1 MENKAEIIW
10 LKRTDST
17 NDEAARRI
25 DALDILSVVAAKE
38 QTAGR
43 GQGDHTWTSAPGE
56 NLTFSLV
63 LKFPPLSP
71 LAARDILFLTRCVT
85 HGLREYLLSRGVE
98 TRIKWPNDIYAGERK
113 ICGIL
118 IENTLVR
125 GRVSSSIIGIGL
137 NLNQTA
143 FPPELPNPV
152 SLRQLMGRLYK
163 PGTELRALHAA
174 LKKSA
179 SLLDSQEGR
188 ILLERYFDAN
198 VFRRDASDL
207 SSQPDPHS

>member
-1 MENKAEIIW
+1 MGNRAGIIW

-25 DALDILSVVAAKE
+25 DALDNLSVVAAVE
-38 QTAGR
+38 QSSGR

-56 NLTFSLV
+56 NLTFSFV
-63 LKFPPLSP
+63 LKFPPQSP
-71 LAARDILFLTRCVT
+71 LAARDILFITRSVT
-85 HGLREYLLSRGVE
+85 HALREYLLSRSVE

-125 GRVSSSIIGIGL
+125 SRVRTSIIGIGL
-137 NLNQTA
+137 NLNQTE
-143 FPPELPNPV
+143 FPPDLPNPV
-152 SLRQLMGRLYK
+152 SLRGLTGELYDPK
-163 PGTELRALHAA
+163 AELRALHAA
-174 LKKSA
+174 LKTSA

-188 ILLERYFDAN
+188 MQLERYFDAF
-198 VFRRDASDL
+198 VFRRDASER
-207 SSQPDPHS
+207 SSQPDPRS